1 MILLSQILNTQAD
14 EVNVIVF
21 GMFIL
26 AALLVM
32 FALFLTGIWLQRYS
46 TGTSPYTGLPLRRAS
61 EIPYESKKKILRF
74 LYDRQEYD
82 NRIITLSR
90 AVICRDTGRIFQ
102 DAVTWYDTV
111 NLDWSFINKRF
122 PGHYVS
128 WGSLNDLQQIIIQ
141 DAHFSL
147 KDFQTDYSCP
157 NPAPKAITPEYIN
170 LKPGPL
176 YVDIQTKVLVGWQ
189 CVPDSDFEV
198 LIVQH
203 PQNII
208 IQKQ

>member
-1 MILLSQILNTQAD
+1 MNIHSD
-14 EVNVIVF
+14 EASVIFF

-26 AALLVM
+26 GALLVL
-32 FALFLTGIWLQRYS
+32 FALYLTGMWLQRYY
-46 TGTSPYTGLPLRRAS
+46 TGNSPYTGTPLRRAS
-61 EIPYESKKKILRF
+61 ELPFESKKKILRF

-90 AVICRDTGRIFQ
+90 AVVCRDTGRVFQ
-102 DAVTWYDTV
+102 DTVTWLDTV
-111 NLDWSFINKRF
+111 ELDWSFISKRY

-141 DAHFSL
+141 DAHFTL
-147 KDFQTDYSCP
+147 KDFQTDMSCP
-157 NPAPKAITPEYIN
+157 KPAPKSITPEYVN

-203 PQNII
+203 PQKVI
-208 IQKQ
+208 IQKPEI